1 MRNLAFALVVLGFF
15 WFWRWRTRWRH
26 EHDAALRSVPP
37 VARGTRVLVDD
48 AGVAVDA
55 GGPPQRVAWDDIARV
70 HIESV
75 EGGLDT
81 DAVTWVLAPASGG
94 APLRVAQ
101 TAVGADPMIAR
112 LQQLPG
118 FRYEPMIQS
127 MITTDATHF
136 LVWERG

>member
-1 MRNLAFALVVLGFF
+1 MRNLLFPLAILGLF
-15 WFWRWRTRWRH
+15 WFWRWRTRWRY
-26 EHDAALRSVPP
+26 EHAAAQRSAPP

-48 AGVAVDA
+48 AGVAIDA
-55 GGPPQRVAWDDIARV
+55 DGPPRRVAWDDIGRV

-81 DAVTWVLAPASGG
+81 DAVTWVLTPASGG

-101 TAVGADPMIAR
+101 TAAGADAMIAR

-136 LVWERG
+136 LVWER

>member
-1 MRNLAFALVVLGFF
+1 MRNLLFPLAVLGLF
-15 WFWRWRTRWRH
+15 WLWRWRTRWRH
-26 EHDAALRSVPP
+26 EHEAALRSVPVP
-37 VARGTRVLVDD
+37 TGGTRVLVDD
-48 AGVAVDA
+48 AGIAIDA
-55 GGPPQRVAWDDIARV
+55 AGPPQRLAWDDIARV

-81 DAVTWVLAPASGG
+81 DAVTWVLTPRSGG
-94 APLRVAQ
+94 APVRVAQ
-101 TAVGADPMIAR
+101 TALGADAMIAR

-136 LVWERG
+136 LVWER